1 MSPEILRLS
10 GEIDLNERP
19 HVALQLDPLI
29 ERKAPLIVVDLE
41 HVTYVD
47 SSGLALFI
55 DALQRVQGYGGQFA
69 LSGLQDNV
77 KMVFEIAR
85 LDQVFRV
92 FPNGEDALRTFTK

>member
-1 MSPEILRLS
+1 MSPEFLRLS

-19 HVALQLDPLI
+19 HVAVQLDPLI

-41 HVTYVD
+41 HVNYVD

-55 DALQRVQGYGGQFA
+55 DALQRVQGYGGQFVLA
-69 LSGLQDNV
+69 GLQDNV

-85 LDQVFRV
+85 LDQVFKI
-92 FPNGEDALRTFTK
+92 FPSGEEALRTFTK